1 MATRRR
7 SSVALLAAVTVGA
20 VLVVFELLVRSTRVG
35 TTGARSPSSLV
46 SEVMRTTLDVQIS
59 GWPALLVPILLVL
72 VLGLL
77 IDAMSGTRR

>member
-7 SSVALLAAVTVGA
+7 SSVALLAAGTVGA

-35 TTGARSPSSLV
+35 TAGARTPSSLV
-46 SEVMRTTLDVQIS
+46 SEAMQSAFDVQIS
-59 GWPALLVPILLVL
+59 GWPALLVPVALVL

-77 IDAMSGTRR
+77 IDTMSGTRR